1 MVETQEKKVIIIS
14 IKTIMFFKYGFFF
27 TPLPW
32 SFTVWES
39 LIKEDPVF
47 YFTTN
52 QVTERQDL
60 EEGQYKNA
68 FTAGEEKTLGSCY

>member
-1 MVETQEKKVIIIS
+1 MKA
-14 IKTIMFFKYGFFF
+14 
-27 TPLPW
+27 
-32 SFTVWES
+32 
-39 LIKEDPVF
+39 DPVF